1 MKARLHII
9 ILGLLIALS
18 ACTQRD
24 ELAVDNT
31 SNELPDLCDFTI
43 GTSLATMQGATSS
56 RSLQPMGPEEENPV
70 KQLAVIQFD
79 SEGNLLEVN
88 RYGTGISRY
97 YHYRD
102 FTNGGDLPGELS
114 PTLTGITLFT
124 LEQTR
129 VCFIGNMERE
139 GVEALIQQDGTTN
152 RVGWTDFQNKTVTIN
167 YITEGDNVGHVERI
181 YLFGYYD
188 GSLTGSGSLD
198 NGASASQMSVVLS
211 RLIARL
217 EISINLAE
225 DVTLPNGYN
234 IYFRLQNVEE
244 EAYLFLDVE
253 RTNYVHRHS
262 ALMPTTNRTDYI
274 TGTDFS
280 TFYFYVAPHLV
291 MSDEVETEA
300 TRLLIW
306 CTTDDAANLDEEQA
320 DAKILLCND
329 PWKETPT
336 AAGAYWL
343 NRNSIYHVNITLTY
357 EDDEESQSRQA
368 DMPWGMK
375 QADGSYYYEVNLKK

>member
-225 DVTLPNGYN
+225 GVILPDGYN

-253 RTNYVHRHS
+253 RSNYVHRHS
-262 ALMPTTNRTDYI
+262 ELMPTTNRTDYI
-274 TGTDFS
+274 TSTDFT

-291 MSDEVETEA
+291 MREEKDTEA

-306 CTTDDAANLDEEQA
+306 CTTEGPENLDEERA
-320 DAKILLCND
+320 YDILLCND
-329 PWKETPT
+329 PREENPT

-343 NRNSIYHVNITLTY
+343 NRNSVYHVNVTLTHG
-357 EDDEESQSRQA
+357 DEGRAVSSRSIKEEGGGYHYWVDLQ
-368 DMPWGMK
+368 DIINK
-375 QADGSYYYEVNLKK
+375 N

>member
-244 EAYLFLDVE
+244 EAYLFW
-253 RTNYVHRHS
+253 
-262 ALMPTTNRTDYI
+262 M
-274 TGTDFS
+274 
-280 TFYFYVAPHLV
+280 
-291 MSDEVETEA
+291 
-300 TRLLIW
+300 
-306 CTTDDAANLDEEQA
+306 
-320 DAKILLCND
+320 
-329 PWKETPT
+329 
-336 AAGAYWL
+336 
-343 NRNSIYHVNITLTY
+343 
-357 EDDEESQSRQA
+357 
-368 DMPWGMK
+368 
-375 QADGSYYYEVNLKK
+375 

>member
-1 MKARLHII
+1 M
-9 ILGLLIALS
+9 
-18 ACTQRD
+18 
-24 ELAVDNT
+24 
-31 SNELPDLCDFTI
+31 
-43 GTSLATMQGATSS
+43 
-56 RSLQPMGPEEENPV
+56 
-70 KQLAVIQFD
+70 
-79 SEGNLLEVN
+79 
-88 RYGTGISRY
+88 
-97 YHYRD
+97 
-102 FTNGGDLPGELS
+102 
-114 PTLTGITLFT
+114 
-124 LEQTR
+124 
-129 VCFIGNMERE
+129 
-139 GVEALIQQDGTTN
+139 
-152 RVGWTDFQNKTVTIN
+152 TIN

-262 ALMPTTNRTDYI
+262 ALMPTTNRTEYI
-274 TGTDFS
+274 TSTDFT

-291 MSDEVETEA
+291 MREEKDTEA

-306 CTTDDAANLDEEQA
+306 CTTDTPENLDESRA
-320 DAKILLCND
+320 FSVLLCND
-329 PWKETPT
+329 PLEETPT
-336 AAGAYWL
+336 ADGAYWL

-357 EDDEESQSRQA
+357 EDQSRQTGA
-368 DMPWGMK
+368 PWGVK
-375 QADGSYYYEVNLKK
+375 QADGSYHYTVNMKRTNEYLYQ